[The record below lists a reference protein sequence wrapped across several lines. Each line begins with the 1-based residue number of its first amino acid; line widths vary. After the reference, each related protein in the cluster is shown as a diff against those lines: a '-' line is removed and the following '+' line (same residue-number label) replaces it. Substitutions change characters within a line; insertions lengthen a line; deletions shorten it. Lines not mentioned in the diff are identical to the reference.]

1 MANRGYIFEAV
12 WAAAVAARFYKR
24 FGETRR
30 LRQMERAYQSK
41 DIGLENIGRLPPVNA
56 SDVQNM
62 LVRLFGG
69 EARSFTMRTQPD
81 VVFDQQ
87 IEDYLIVNVG
97 VPREVNTLM
106 VRAAS
111 SNNFSEIRDFIQTS
125 ASVANAHARLNERVR
140 AVAFNGITDTISITA
155 DGLVDQRTVKA
166 DVTVSISTQDPNI
179 RDIPDFAV
187 SCKVTGG
194 EQFAQVSGGEWKQFE
209 DLFETIGV
217 RIPENIKN
225 TWYASMQKYL
235 DEDIFKKKYATRQA
249 IKDTKIPDDIRNAAK
264 AVYRAVA
271 NSMNSN
277 FPKQGFVD
285 YVIDG
290 FSSGVDTDVVKLVH
304 AVRGG
309 QKVMVKGKTLFVDST
324 FKSLMMTKNYT
335 ATYQESSGGAKIVI
349 KATGIRDPILQFRYK
364 WENKSNKTKNQPDT
378 YSMYPRHYL
387 EAEDGV
393 FDIDPRS
400 QKIDSY
406 AVRY

>member
-194 EQFAQVSGGEWKQFE
+194 EQFAQVSGCLLYTSPSPRDVEE
-209 DLFETIGV
+209 S
-217 RIPENIKN
+217 RMP
-225 TWYASMQKYL
+225 
-235 DEDIFKKKYATRQA
+235 
-249 IKDTKIPDDIRNAAK
+249 
-264 AVYRAVA
+264 
-271 NSMNSN
+271 
-277 FPKQGFVD
+277 
-285 YVIDG
+285 
-290 FSSGVDTDVVKLVH
+290 SS
-304 AVRGG
+304 A
-309 QKVMVKGKTLFVDST
+309 
-324 FKSLMMTKNYT
+324 
-335 ATYQESSGGAKIVI
+335 
-349 KATGIRDPILQFRYK
+349 
-364 WENKSNKTKNQPDT
+364 
-378 YSMYPRHYL
+378 
-387 EAEDGV
+387 
-393 FDIDPRS
+393 
-400 QKIDSY
+400 
-406 AVRY
+406 

>member
-12 WAAAVAARFYKR
+12 WAATIAARFYKR
-24 FGETRR
+24 FGQTRR
-30 LRQMERAYQSK
+30 LKQMESAYQSK
-41 DIGLENIGRLPPVNA
+41 SIGLQNIGRLPPVNA

-62 LVRLFGG
+62 IIRLFGG
-69 EARSFTMRTQPD
+69 KARSFTMTTQPD

-97 VPREVNTLM
+97 VPKKVNALM
-106 VRAAS
+106 VKAAS
-111 SNNFSEIRDFIQTS
+111 TRNFSEIRDFIQAS

-140 AVAFNGITDTISITA
+140 AVAFNGVTDTISITA

-166 DVTVSISTQDPNI
+166 DVKVSISTEDPNI

-209 DLFETIGV
+209 DLFETIGIT
-217 RIPENIKN
+217 IPPNVKKAWE
-225 TWYASMQKYL
+225 ASMQKYL

-264 AVYRAVA
+264 GVYRAVA
-271 NSMNSN
+271 NLMNSN

-285 YVIDG
+285 YVING

-309 QKVMVKGKTLFVDST
+309 KKVMVKGKTLFVDST
-324 FKSLMMTKNYT
+324 FKDLMMTKNYR
-335 ATYQESSGGAKIVI
+335 ATYRETPGGAMISI
-349 KATGIRDPILQFRYK
+349 NAIGITDAILQFRYK

-387 EAEDGV
+387 EADDGI

-406 AVRY
+406 AANY